1 MYKYNTKFVPRKS
14 EIYNT
19 ILVYITYNIKHIG
32 N

>member
-1 MYKYNTKFVPRKS
+1 MYTKFVPRKS

-19 ILVYITYNIKHIG
+19 MLVYITYNIKHIG